1 MSYMKGLYHRTN
13 NCITEATN
21 LMNYHLKAS
30 LDDNEHTESET
41 FLFKWIDKFERY
53 FNPKDRNWRRVSES
67 SMLAPQEKLRQ
78 LLKYVRPTNGQG
90 FTYLV
95 RNMKASTVAEKLR
108 IVDSVYKILD
118 ECSETRLSDM
128 DRLCY
133 TRLSLV
139 KLISHLF
146 PGKGDIIDAATF
158 RALEEKVI
166 ESSAQLVKAEIDHP
180 EPYLFYILMTWPFL
194 EERVRIFEQVNI

>member
-1 MSYMKGLYHRTN
+1 MSYMTGLYHRTS

-30 LDDNEHTESET
+30 LDDNEQAESET
-41 FLFKWIDKFERY
+41 ILLKWIAKFERY
-53 FNPKDRNWRRVSES
+53 FNPKGGKWRQISES
-67 SMLAPQEKLRQ
+67 STLSPQEKLRQ
-78 LLKYVRPTNGQG
+78 LLKYLRPTNGQC

-95 RNMKASTVAEKLR
+95 RNMAASAVAEKLR
-108 IVDSVYKILD
+108 IVDSVYKVLK
-118 ECSETRLSDM
+118 ECSEARLSDM

-146 PGKGDIIDAATF
+146 PGKADAIDAATF
-158 RALEEKVI
+158 RALEDKVI

-194 EERVRIFEQVNI
+194 GEEVGKYE